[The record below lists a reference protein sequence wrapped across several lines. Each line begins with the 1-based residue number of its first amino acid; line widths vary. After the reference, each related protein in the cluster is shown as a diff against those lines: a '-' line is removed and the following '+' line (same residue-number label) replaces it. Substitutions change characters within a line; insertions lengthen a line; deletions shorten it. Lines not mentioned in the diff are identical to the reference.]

1 MKRQDKQ
8 GVRTPAQLEQK
19 YNFGGKDSSDKQ
31 NFAKLSRQVEQLS
44 TTLTQFVSSTNAALT
59 NLRADIKNLRADI
72 DKNFKKFHP
81 EAFTFSVTNNLTNCA
96 TNNEATEIGGTNAYY
111 AVITGTDGA
120 ALTAYS
126 VTMGGE
132 DITGASCTLTEAG
145 TVEINIAS
153 VIGDIV
159 ITAEGGTSNE

>member
-19 YNFGGKDSSDKQ
+19 YDFGGTASDNAQ
-31 NFAKLSRQVEQLS
+31 NYAKLSRQVERVSTLLS
-44 TTLTQFVSSTNAALT
+44 QFISSTNAALT
-59 NLRADIKNLRADI
+59 NLRADI

-81 EAFTFSVTNNLTNCA
+81 EAFIFAITNNLTNCA

-132 DITGASCTLTEAG
+132 DITEASCTLTEAG

-159 ITAEGGTSNE
+159 ITAEGGEA

>member
-19 YNFGGKDSSDKQ
+19 YDFGGKDSSDKQ
-31 NFAKLSRQVEQLS
+31 NFAKLSRQVEQVSTLLS
-44 TTLTQFVSSTNAALT
+44 QFISSTNAALT
-59 NLRADIKNLRADI
+59 NLRADIENLRADI

-81 EAFTFSVTNNLTNCA
+81 EAFVFAITNNLTNCA
-96 TNNEATEIGGTNAYY
+96 TSNEATEIGGTNAYY

-132 DITGASCTLTEAG
+132 DITEASCTLTEAG

>member
-8 GVRTPAQLEQK
+8 GVRTPADIERK
-19 YNFGGKDSSDKQ
+19 YNLGAEYEYTPQ
-31 NFAKLSRQVEQLS
+31 NFSKLSKQVAQLS
-44 TTLTQFVSSTNAALT
+44 AMMSQFISSTNAALAD
-59 NLRADIKNLRADI
+59 LREDMDAS
-72 DKNFKKFHP
+72 FKRFHP

-132 DITGASCTLTEAG
+132 DITEASCTLTEAG
-145 TVEINIAS
+145 AVEINIAS

-159 ITAEGGTSNE
+159 ITAEGGEA